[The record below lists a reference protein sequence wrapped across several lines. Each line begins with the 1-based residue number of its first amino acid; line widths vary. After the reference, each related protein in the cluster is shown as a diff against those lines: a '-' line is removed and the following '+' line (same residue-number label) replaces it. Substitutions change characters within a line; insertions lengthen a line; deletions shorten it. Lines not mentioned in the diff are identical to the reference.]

1 MKHVPQTL
9 PITTTTLENLSGNKA
24 NKEATRERSGLRRA
38 DELKWR
44 LKFKKKMAIV
54 FYFQQFWHP
63 MKKSS
68 HPVDNT
74 TCSRVIRN
82 FPLMIRRRDKIFDEP
97 SFSYRQNSTHISNI
111 HVRRCK
117 PDNVELR
124 PFQWVGRH
132 FLATA
137 QFVLASS
144 TCK

>member
-24 NKEATRERSGLRRA
+24 NKEATRERSGLRRRA

-68 HPVDNT
+68 HPVDN